1 MKEQKT
7 DKQINKYNALKL
19 WEHFNEKFADDIRI
33 RERLCGILEAAI
45 DSGAAEVVANVER
58 LLVPYIE
65 NNGKREYLP
74 FPYHELV
81 KTGHDQRKQKA
92 LHAVI
97 ARAQVADMRRAEVQ
111 RAYEAFLQETRDYAI
126 AIERNSENLSV
137 LMRKNPII
145 SRYLEPEERTI
156 QIKK

>member
-19 WEHFNEKFADDIRI
+19 WEHFNEKFENEIRLKD
-33 RERLCGILEAAI
+33 RLCSILEAAI
-45 DSGAAEVVANVER
+45 DNGAAEVITNTER
-58 LLVPYIE
+58 MLIPYIE
-65 NNGKREYLP
+65 VDGTKQYLP
-74 FPYHELV
+74 YPYHELM

-92 LHAVI
+92 VHALI
-97 ARAQVADMRRAEVQ
+97 ARAQVADMRRAEAQ
-111 RAYEAFLQETRDYAI
+111 RAYEAFLQETRDYAL
-126 AIERNSENLSV
+126 AIERNSENLAV